1 LVLPNYVFTKIEEI
15 RKEWLLSVNIKP
27 FGLFDGKIQNI
38 IYMKADNGD
47 QVFKVGLIKDT
58 TKLSVEARVNEE
70 FITLSFT
77 SPYDNLPMD
86 QYSTFKAYQIYNEVL
101 AAYIIEVVVNGIP
114 LVSMVN
120 PQPKVFKD
128 VNVYTN
134 SPSGIKSKVYFKSLY
149 TLNIE

>member
-15 RKEWLLSVNIKP
+15 REEWLLSVNIKP
-27 FGLFDGKIQNI
+27 FGL
-38 IYMKADNGD
+38 YMKADNGVL
-47 QVFKVGLIKDT
+47 VFKVGLIKDT
-58 TKLSVEARVNEE
+58 TKLVVQARVNEG

-101 AAYIIEVVVNGIP
+101 AAYIIEVVVNGIA

-134 SPSGIKSKVYFKSLY
+134 SPTGVKSKVYFKSLY